1 MLSCGYSPSYL
12 LFCRYVWTYASKQ
25 ANRDEWFIYRG
36 AISLPDKHISPLSC
50 HGLPQGGTVHST
62 SLLVTN
68 ISITLSK
75 GENALLPKECV
86 GCSLQVTGWSRSIPD
101 WPILTQACT
110 SSFTMPL
117 YLPEHWNLVFLIN
130 QPIQRMQYMA
140 KLRPVLQKVARW
152 CEKHNFSSCA
162 HFNQLYDH
170 DISSWASSVEVKYS
184 SIN

>member
-1 MLSCGYSPSYL
+1 MNLCIQTG
-12 LFCRYVWTYASKQ
+12 KQ
-25 ANRDEWFIYRG
+25 RWRFIYRG

-110 SSFTMPL
+110 SSFTLPL
-117 YLPEHWNLVFLIN
+117 YLPEHWNLVYLIN
-130 QPIQRMQYMA
+130 QPIQRMQHME

-162 HFNQLYDH
+162 HFSQLYDH